1 LQTDQNQTIHT
12 ERVDIT
18 IQNGLI
24 LTMDADNSVI
34 EDGYVCIKDDCIFQ
48 LGSGPSPYQAQ
59 KTLDAKGGIIL
70 PGLVNGHTHV
80 PMSLFRGI
88 ADDLPLMEWLNN
100 YIFPLESHVTA
111 EFVYTG
117 AMLAC
122 AEMIMSGTTTFCD
135 MYMFEDEVARA
146 AYETGMRC
154 VVGEGLFDF
163 DSPNYGSIKNGFVY
177 TEALISKWQDSAT
190 VNISVDPHSVFTC
203 APDLLTTANELA
215 LKHNTP
221 FVIHLA
227 ETLTEVR
234 EIEDRYGKRPVQY
247 LDSLGIL
254 GPHITA
260 AHCVHLNQEEIDLLA
275 ENHVKV
281 IHNPESNMK
290 LASGISPVP
299 KLLASGVTVGIG
311 TDGCASNNNLDLFSE
326 MDVAAKLHKI
336 DNMDP
341 TAIKAGEVLR
351 MATIEGAKAVALDTV
366 TGSLE
371 QGKKADIIVV
381 DTSRPNMVP
390 IYNPCSNLVYSATG
404 ANVIHSIING
414 QIVMYNQ
421 SLLSFELCTVI
432 DNARGFAKRI
442 RQWLKK

>member
-1 LQTDQNQTIHT
+1 MQGSQNHT
-12 ERVDIT
+12 MQEYMNIIVK
-18 IQNGLI
+18 NGLI

-34 EDGYVCIKDDCIFQ
+34 EDGYICIKDDYISH
-48 LGSGPSPYQAQ
+48 LGSGPCPFQTQ
-59 KTLDAKGGIIL
+59 KTLDANGGIIL
-70 PGLVNGHTHV
+70 PGLINGHTHV

-122 AEMIMSGTTTFCD
+122 AEMIMTGTTTFCD

-163 DSPNYGSIKNGFVY
+163 DSPNYGPLKKGLVY
-177 TEALISKWQDSAT
+177 TEELISKWHDSPT

-203 APDLLTTANELA
+203 APDLLITANELA
-215 LKHNTP
+215 LKHDTLL
-221 FVIHLA
+221 VIHLA
-227 ETLTEVR
+227 ETLAEVK
-234 EIEDRYGKRPVQY
+234 EVEDRYGKKPVQY

-254 GPHITA
+254 GPHLIA
-260 AHCVHLNQEEIDLLA
+260 AHCVHLDEEEINLLA
-275 ENHVKV
+275 DNHVKI

-290 LASGISPVP
+290 LASGVSPVP
-299 KLLASGVTVGIG
+299 RLLASGITVGIG
-311 TDGCASNNNLDLFSE
+311 TDGCASNNNLDLFAE
-326 MDVAAKLHKI
+326 MDVSAKLHKLA
-336 DNMDP
+336 NMDP
-341 TAIKAGEVLR
+341 TVMTASEVLH
-351 MATIEGAKAVALDTV
+351 MATIEGAKALSLDTV

-381 DTSRPNMVP
+381 DTSQPNMVP
-390 IYNPCSNLVYSATG
+390 MYNPCSNLVYSASG

-414 QIVMYNQ
+414 QIVMYNRE
-421 SLLSFELCTVI
+421 LLSFDLCTVI
-432 DNARGFAKRI
+432 DNARAFAKRI
-442 RQWLKK
+442 R